1 MQRVVSSGAWLD
13 NDLLRQRREQFGHQR
28 PEIIPV
34 RTLLIRGTAF
44 GAVLPLLALLACLWC
59 WLTEMRL
66 LQTTKQLQPS
76 AAAHDVAAAQI
87 QAEQV
92 KLNALVATNQG
103 MAKAMADV
111 RSSSAVLAELRRLV
125 PQTVD
130 FDQSR
135 INGNV
140 LELSGTALQPNALR
154 KLNALLLSLAESGLF
169 QADGVVLKK
178 ASLQGSGGNALPGTQ
193 RLSYS
198 MTAAFAPDAP
208 KAIRPQLL
216 ELGATGLALRL
227 QRIQQEEDLLP

>member
-13 NDLLRQRREQFGHQR
+13 NDLLRRRREQFGHQR

-44 GAVLPLLALLACLWC
+44 GAVLPLLALLACLWF
-59 WLTEMRL
+59 WLAEMRL
-66 LQTTKQLQPS
+66 LQTTKQLQPF
-76 AAAHDVAAAQI
+76 AAAHDVAAAQL
-87 QAEQV
+87 QAEQA
-92 KLNALVATNQG
+92 KLNALVATNQA

-125 PQTVD
+125 PQTVS
-130 FDQSR
+130 FDQSK
-135 INGNV
+135 INGNS
-140 LELSGTALQPNALR
+140 LELSGSALQPNALR
-154 KLNALLLSLAESGLF
+154 KLNALMLSLAQSGLF
-169 QADGVVLKK
+169 QRDSVVLKK
-178 ASLQGSGGNALPGTQ
+178 ASLQGSAADPQLETQ
-193 RLSYS
+193 RLSYAL
-198 MTAAFAPDAP
+198 TAAFAPDAP

>member
-44 GAVLPLLALLACLWC
+44 GAVLPLLALLACLWF

-76 AAAHDVAAAQI
+76 ATAHDVAAAQI

-198 MTAAFAPDAP
+198 MTAAFASDAP

>member
-44 GAVLPLLALLACLWC
+44 GALLPLLALLACLWF

-66 LQTTKQLQPS
+66 LQTTKELQPY
-76 AAAHDVAAAQI
+76 AAAHDVASVEI
-87 QAEQV
+87 QAQEATLQ
-92 KLNALVATNQG
+92 ALVATNQG

-111 RSSSAVLAELRRLV
+111 RSSSALLAELQRLIPKAV
-125 PQTVD
+125 S
-130 FDQSR
+130 FDQSKTS
-135 INGNV
+135 GNS
-140 LELSGTALQPNALR
+140 LELSGSALQPNALR
-154 KLNALLLSLAESGLF
+154 KVNALMLSLAQSGLF
-169 QADGVVLKK
+169 QTDAVRLKQ
-178 ASLQGSGGNALPGTQ
+178 ASLQGSASDTSLGSQ

-198 MTAAFAPDAP
+198 LTAAFAPDAP

-216 ELGATGLALRL
+216 QLGATGLALRL
-227 QRIQQEEDLLP
+227 QRIQQEEGLLP